1 MTNFKTMGLPESL
14 QHTLQSM
21 NFEKPTPIQEKT
33 IPAALEGKDILGS
46 AQTGTGKTAAFGI
59 PLIVKLLAEPNSC
72 ALILTPTRELADQVL
87 KQLRQMLGQRS
98 KVQTALLIGG
108 DPMPKQLQQLKRK
121 PQLVVGTPG
130 RVNDHLKRKSLSLAK
145 TNFLVLDETDRM
157 LDMGFSIQIDEIL
170 THMKSE
176 RQTLL
181 FSATLAKKIAHIA
194 EKYLKDPARVSVSST
209 TAPATNIKQENVYV
223 TESEKYDKL
232 CTELEQRNGSI
243 IVFVKTKYNAD
254 KMSTKLSK
262 QGFDTDA
269 IHGDLRQ
276 NKRERVLNN
285 FRKKKYRVLIAT
297 DVAARGLDVPHIE
310 HVINYD
316 LPQSPEDYVHRIGRT
331 ARAGA
336 SGEALN
342 LISNADKSKWY
353 AIEDFINPG
362 SKPPRAK
369 VQDKKS
375 KKPFKKNN
383 VKNSRK
389 PFLKKIN
396 PNFLYEKSLLKQL

>member
-14 QHTLQSM
+14 LHTLQNM
-21 NFEKPTPIQEKT
+21 NYDKPTPIQEKT
-33 IPAALEGKDILGS
+33 IPLALEGKDILGS

-59 PLIVKLLAEPNSC
+59 PLIVKLLSDPNSS
-72 ALILTPTRELADQVL
+72 ALVLTPTRELADQVL
-87 KQLRQMLGQRS
+87 KQLRQMLGQKS
-98 KVQTALLIGG
+98 KIQTALLIGG

-130 RVNDHLKRKSLSLAK
+130 RVNDHLKRRSLSLQK

-170 THMKSE
+170 TYMKSE

-232 CTELEQRNGSI
+232 CSELEQRSGSI

-262 QGFDTDA
+262 QGFDADA

-285 FRKKKYRVLIAT
+285 FRKKKYRILIAT

-336 SGEALN
+336 TGEALN
-342 LISNADKSKWY
+342 LISNGDKSKWY

-369 VQDKKS
+369 VQDKRG
-375 KKPFKKNN
+375 KKPFKKDYT
-383 VKNSRK
+383 KNSKK
-389 PFLKKIN
+389 PFLKRN
-396 PNFLYEKSLLKQL
+396 KSKFSPRKKSA

>member
-1 MTNFKTMGLPESL
+1 
-14 QHTLQSM
+14 M
-21 NFEKPTPIQEKT
+21 NYDKPTPIQEKT
-33 IPAALEGKDILGS
+33 IPLALEGKDILGS

-59 PLIVKLLAEPNSC
+59 PLIVKLLADPNSS
-72 ALILTPTRELADQVL
+72 ALVLTPTRELADQVL

-108 DPMPKQLQQLKRK
+108 DPMPKQLQQLKRN

-130 RVNDHLKRKSLSLAK
+130 RVNDHLKRKSLSLTK

-170 THMKSE
+170 THMKPK

-181 FSATLAKKIAHIA
+181 FSATLAKKIAQIA

-223 TESEKYDKL
+223 TETEKYDKL
-232 CTELEQRNGSI
+232 CAELEQRNGSI

-254 KMSTKLSK
+254 KMSAKLSK

-342 LISNADKSKWY
+342 FISNGDKAKWH
-353 AIEDFINPG
+353 AIEHFIDPE
-362 SKPPRAK
+362 SRPPRTK
-369 VQDKKS
+369 VQDKKG
-375 KKPFKKNN
+375 KKPFKKNFS
-383 VKNSRK
+383 KNSKK
-389 PFLKKIN
+389 PFLKKN
-396 PNFLYEKSLLKQL
+396 KPKFSPRKKSA

>member
-1 MTNFKTMGLPESL
+1 M
-14 QHTLQSM
+14 
-21 NFEKPTPIQEKT
+21 
-33 IPAALEGKDILGS
+33 
-46 AQTGTGKTAAFGI
+46 
-59 PLIVKLLAEPNSC
+59 
-72 ALILTPTRELADQVL
+72 ILTPTRELADQVL

-342 LISNADKSKWY
+342 LISNADKSKWH
-353 AIEDFINPG
+353 AIEHFINPG

-389 PFLKKIN
+389 PFLKKN
-396 PNFLYEKSLLKQL
+396 KSKFSLRKKSA